1 MVGFSSCPLRGDG
14 VSWGRVWLCGRVYE
28 DEWLALSFLS
38 SAAPPNSLFRL
49 RPLALAL
56 PAAPICDNKLQVA
69 LFARLR
75 SKSTKTRPIY
85 LLQPE
90 FRLEFVRTLRHI

>member
-1 MVGFSSCPLRGDG
+1 MWARF
-14 VSWGRVWLCGRVYE
+14 E

-38 SAAPPNSLFRL
+38 SPAPPNSLVRL

-56 PAAPICDNKLQVA
+56 PAAPVCENKLQVA

-75 SKSTKTRPIY
+75 SKNDKTRPIY

-90 FRLEFVRTLRHI
+90 LNLEFVRTLRLI